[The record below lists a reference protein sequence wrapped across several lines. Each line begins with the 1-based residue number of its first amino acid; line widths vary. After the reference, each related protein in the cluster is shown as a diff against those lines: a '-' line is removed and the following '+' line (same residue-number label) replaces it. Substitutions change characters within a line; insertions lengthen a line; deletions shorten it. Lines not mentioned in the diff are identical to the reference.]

1 MALSATS
8 SSEAGRIGNIGADG
22 IATQHTEESMR
33 PNDQTRSNEAHIDE
47 DATKKNTKKK
57 SKIAELFGKLQLDVP
72 TVLMMMK
79 YGEMDG
85 LRNLY

>member
-8 SSEAGRIGNIGADG
+8 SSEAGRVGNVGADG
-22 IATQHTEESMR
+22 IATQHTEESRR
-33 PNDQTRSNEAHIDE
+33 PNDQTKSNDAHINGE
-47 DATKKNTKKK
+47 TTKKDTKTKF
-57 SKIAELFGKLQLDVP
+57 KITELLGKLDLDLP

>member
-8 SSEAGRIGNIGADG
+8 SSEAGRVGDVGADG
-22 IATQHTEESMR
+22 VATQRTEESRR
-33 PNDQTRSNEAHIDE
+33 PNEQTKSDDAHTNGE
-47 DATKKNTKKK
+47 TTKKDAKPK
-57 SKIAELFGKLQLDVP
+57 SKIAELLGKLDLDIP

-85 LRNLY
+85 LWNLY